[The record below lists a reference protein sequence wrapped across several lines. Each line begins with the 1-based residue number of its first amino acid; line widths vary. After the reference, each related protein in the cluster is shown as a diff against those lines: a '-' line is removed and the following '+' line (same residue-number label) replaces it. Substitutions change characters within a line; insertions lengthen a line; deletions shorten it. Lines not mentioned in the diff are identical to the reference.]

1 MQYKSIFGVQEM
13 MALYNRSVCLST
25 ISTLWLEQIEQI
37 DP

>member
-13 MALYNRSVCLST
+13 VALYNRSVCLSM
-25 ISTLWLEQIEQI
+25 ISTLRLEQIEQI